1 MVICAYVVPSLLQ
14 RHQPALAIDA
24 QGLAGSASW
33 EQVGEAAATRGA
45 SVMTGSLEVRI
56 AWGSRCSNAEHRD
69 IDMSMSDNG
78 RILPAKLMAIY

>member
-1 MVICAYVVPSLLQ
+1 MPSLSQ

-33 EQVGEAAATRGA
+33 EQVGETAATRGA
-45 SVMTGSLEVRI
+45 SVMTGTLEVRVV
-56 AWGSRCSNAEHRD
+56 WGWRCSDAEHTD

-78 RILPAKLMAIY
+78 SILPAKLIVIH